1 MIHPARL
8 MMVLLVT
15 IGLGVAPAMAQLTVD
30 NFNRAVSGILAAGT
44 RAKQVAT
51 LDHVTGIS
59 LIKTKW
65 RVGGH
70 TSSHRHGHRSSDSPQ
85 PQDIEIAA
93 SKHKD
98 GITRLRAALR
108 RNPATRSALAERGID
123 INRVVAVDIFSNGW
137 LRVYIY

>member
-1 MIHPARL
+1 MSNPARL

-15 IGLGVAPAMAQLTVD
+15 IGLGGPPAVAQLTVD

-51 LDHVTGIS
+51 LDQVTGIS

-65 RVGGH
+65 RIGAHVGI
-70 TSSHRHGHRSSDSPQ
+70 SRHGGDTPQ
-85 PQDIEIAA
+85 PQEVEIAA
-93 SKHKD
+93 SKHMG

-108 RNPATRSALAERGID
+108 RNPATRTALAERGID